1 MALAVLLTLGGLD
14 VEAQDGRRERGP
26 RMRQDAGVESI
37 MSMRERLELTD
48 DQIAQLDVIRAE
60 GVAERSALQADMGE
74 MRSRLRAGEIRQ
86 SEMMAFME
94 DRRDGREG
102 VAEARRERVDGI
114 LQPEQR
120 ASLEQIRAESRAFR
134 QGQRSGRRQ
143 AGMRGRGAGDLQ
155 RAFQRGPRGG
165 SRAFRGGERTRRPGG
180 EGVPGGS

>member
-1 MALAVLLTLGGLD
+1 MALAVLLTLGSLD

-26 RMRQDAGVESI
+26 GMRQDAGVESI

-60 GVAERSALQADMGE
+60 DVAERNALQADVGE
-74 MRSRLRAGEIRQ
+74 MRSRLRAGEIRR

-102 VAEARRERVDGI
+102 VAEARRARVDGI

-143 AGMRGRGAGDLQ
+143 AGMRGRGAGDSD
-155 RAFQRGPRGG
+155 RSFQRGPRGG
-165 SRAFRGGERTRRPGG
+165 DRAFRGGERSRRPGG
-180 EGVPGGS
+180 EGAPGGS